1 MAIHAVKKGDETNE
15 KLSQRFK
22 KYVQK
27 AGILQRT
34 RERRYLNPPRT
45 RREQRLRA
53 LHRERL
59 RAEKRKTQFYSN
71 M

>member
-1 MAIHAVKKGDETNE
+1 MAIYAVKKGDETNE
-15 KLSQRFK
+15 KLIQRFK

-27 AGILQRT
+27 SRLVQRV
-34 RERRYLNPPRT
+34 RDARYHSPPRT

-53 LHRERL
+53 LHRSQM
-59 RAEKRKTQFYSN
+59 RAMKKKTQFYSN